1 MEGTIVSLVPP
12 LTAIILCI
20 VLREAILALFIGI
33 FVGTLL
39 LYSFNPVTAFFRAA
53 DDVMLAS
60 LTDPDHAITLFFTIL
75 IGGLIEI
82 FNQSPA
88 ARTLLVHLTQYLRN
102 RRTTNLA
109 IWFAGVVFF
118 IDDYANSLIVGN
130 SFRPIVDR
138 MKISREKLAYLVDT
152 TSAPITSLM
161 LVSTWVGFEIS
172 LLNDALTGT
181 SHEQMTGYSLF
192 LLSIPYRF
200 YPVLAI
206 IFAFLVCW
214 MCRDFG
220 PMVEA
225 ETRVLASAET
235 EQEIQVSQEKL
246 HWKHYLAFFPIL
258 FLLISS
264 IVILAVNG
272 AQNMESQSE
281 QGFWQYLVNIFS
293 AAVAFRCLLCASLVC
308 GVVSLAV
315 HTLFLKERFSLVFQH
330 FMDGCRAM
338 FIVCVILVLA
348 WSIGDVC
355 QRLKT
360 GSTSLLFLGDGFNP
374 SFLPL
379 LPF

>member
-225 ETRVLASAET
+225 ETRVLASADGT
-235 EQEIQVSQEKL
+235 GNSG
-246 HWKHYLAFFPIL
+246 IL
-258 FLLISS
+258 
-264 IVILAVNG
+264 
-272 AQNMESQSE
+272 
-281 QGFWQYLVNIFS
+281 
-293 AAVAFRCLLCASLVC
+293 
-308 GVVSLAV
+308 
-315 HTLFLKERFSLVFQH
+315 
-330 FMDGCRAM
+330 
-338 FIVCVILVLA
+338 
-348 WSIGDVC
+348 
-355 QRLKT
+355 
-360 GSTSLLFLGDGFNP
+360 
-374 SFLPL
+374 
-379 LPF
+379 